1 MIAVSCGNF
10 DICIKKALTVNWD
23 NHNVVKHGAKGI
35 SLSFA
40 PFAPI
45 RNYPYLCLGDYRDNV
60 TLKTCA

>member
-1 MIAVSCGNF
+1 MIAVSAISGF
-10 DICIKKALTVNWD
+10 ICINKALTVNWD

-35 SLSFA
+35 SLSLA